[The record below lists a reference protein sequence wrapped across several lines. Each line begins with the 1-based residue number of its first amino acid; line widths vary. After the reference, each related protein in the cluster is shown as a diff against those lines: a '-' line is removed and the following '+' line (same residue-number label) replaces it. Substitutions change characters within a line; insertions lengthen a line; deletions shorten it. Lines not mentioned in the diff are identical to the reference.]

1 MAFKLTLVSDVREVI
16 KGTSSVADSLDE
28 VADALDDVGR
38 DASDASRA
46 TVRALDGVGDALG
59 DVSTD
64 SRDAGRDLS
73 RNLGDGAKD
82 STTAVERMERSFR
95 DSLDA
100 VRTESADAGDAVGRN
115 LREGTEDGASGAS
128 ETVGE
133 FKDEAVANFAETASS
148 FSGDMGSAVD
158 LVQGTLGGLA
168 GSIPGG
174 LGMALGGL
182 ALAGGAFA
190 AAWQKAAEL
199 TEARTSEM
207 YEDMLA
213 SGKAYISDS
222 YIQDQYYAIVQGA
235 EDAIL
240 SQKDLEKIVG
250 QTGLTQEQVALAFA
264 GNGEQMALVQD
275 KLAAN
280 QEVFNKQLEDSI
292 DTNDSA
298 AKSGISW
305 VQQSIDQAQQR
316 SEAIAKTEGDYK
328 RAAEAL
334 AVYGTVGA
342 GAVRELEAAEIAYQ
356 ETAEAS
362 AATIAE
368 NGATLDTTT
377 AAGRANS
384 QALLDIV
391 DASDSLNEA
400 LRAAGGTTADLTT
413 ATEMQR
419 AKFVATATAAGL
431 TEVAAEGLADAYGLV
446 PETVTTAVAVTGT
459 DTAKADLDG
468 VTAPRTVS
476 ITPTADKTGWQTFMD
491 NMAAGLR
498 PPVVTVAPR
507 AGQQAP

>member
-1 MAFKLTLVSDVREVI
+1 MAFKLTLVSDVREVL
-16 KGTSSVADSLDE
+16 KGTANVADSLDE
-28 VADALDDVGR
+28 VSGSLDDL
-38 DASDASRA
+38 AS
-46 TVRALDGVGDALG
+46 
-59 DVSTD
+59 D
-64 SRDAGRDLS
+64 SRDAGRDLA
-73 RNLGDGAKD
+73 RNLEDGAD
-82 STTAVERMERSFR
+82 DGTTAVERMERSFR

-100 VRTESADAGDAVGRN
+100 VRTESADAGDSVGRN
-115 LREGTEDGASGAS
+115 LREGTEDGAAGAS

-182 ALAGGAFA
+182 AIAGGAFA

-207 YEDMLA
+207 YEDMLS

-264 GNGEQMALVQD
+264 GNGEQMTQVQE
-275 KLAAN
+275 KLSAY

-298 AKSGISW
+298 AQAGADW
-305 VQQSIDQAQQR
+305 AQQSINQATKR
-316 SEAIAKTEGDYK
+316 SEAIAQTEGDYK

-342 GAVRELEAAEIAYQ
+342 GAIRELEGAEIAYQ

-419 AKFVATATAAGL
+419 TKFVATATAAGL
-431 TEVAAEGLADAYGLV
+431 TETAAEALADAYGMV

-459 DTAKADLDG
+459 DKAKTDLDG
-468 VTAPRTVS
+468 VSAPRTVT
-476 ITPTADKTGWQTFMD
+476 ITPTGDVNSWQSWTD
-491 NMAAGLR
+491 NMVAGLR
-498 PPVVTVAPR
+498 PPQVKINPKL
-507 AGQQAP
+507 GQEMR